1 MNMKRGRMITAALLI
16 LICASLIASTAA
28 LAEGGDFLLLFRRY
42 SSRAVTA
49 AENAEMP
56 TGLEL
61 TEREEN
67 IFRLGYAAG
76 YDHEDEA
83 AETRAGV
90 SYVLN
95 TNKHKFHRPD
105 CSSVPQIKEKNRRD
119 YVGDRETLLDLG
131 YSPCSVCKP

>member
-1 MNMKRGRMITAALLI
+1 MRHGRKMTAALLI
-16 LICASLIASTAA
+16 SVCAILIVSTAA
-28 LAEGGDFLLLFRRY
+28 LAEGGDFLSVLRRY
-42 SSRAVTA
+42 SARAVTA
-49 AENAEMP
+49 AENAEIP
-56 TGLEL
+56 TDLKL

-76 YDHEDEA
+76 YDHEGEA
-83 AETRAGV
+83 AETRSGV

-105 CSSVPQIKEKNRRD
+105 CSSVPQIKEKNKRD

>member
-1 MNMKRGRMITAALLI
+1 MTAALLFSVCAI
-16 LICASLIASTAA
+16 LIVSTAA
-28 LAEGGDFLLLFRRY
+28 LAEGGDFLSFLRRY
-42 SSRAVTA
+42 SARAVTA
-49 AENAEMP
+49 AETVELP
-56 TGLEL
+56 TGLQL

-76 YDHEDEA
+76 YDHEGEA
-83 AETRAGV
+83 AETRTGV

-105 CSSVPQIKEKNRRD
+105 CSSVPQIKEKNKRD
-119 YVGDRETLLDLG
+119 YFGDRETLLDLG